1 MAQGNIPGYG
11 LDRREVTQGVEG
23 QAPRGQK
30 VEAATVPLSPV
41 MSPRPSS
48 FAQAGK
54 SQAMMAEALKWGG
67 QYLGELVERENR
79 KNLLEGQA
87 LYAQGKGLDDLKK
100 EGVPAYTEHG
110 WRMMDAQTAAATW
123 SAAVLSKVDETDHQL
138 NPDQFRTKMTSMLAD
153 YTKGKDEE
161 SVNMIMATAM
171 KHMPEIIET
180 QIKKNAVYRETQ
192 TMRAGVDNVA
202 NAKSVMDTSGADTGK
217 ADWMALLTH
226 QDSPLTKLPPPK
238 YNEVVV
244 SGIEKAYEQD
254 NPNAHAWAKEA
265 GVLDKTTPGEGLTA
279 AQLTRIRQAEQG
291 YYGRKEQ
298 QFNAD
303 YTARKFQL
311 IENVRDGKISFID
324 ALEEDRK
331 LQEANGLK
339 YTAKDANAFVSTA
352 HQVSAEARAER
363 RADVRAAK
371 AEQRALDREAELE
384 ARQRAQADALAQY
397 DIKGMA
403 LDDKLRRGELGSQEY
418 LDQKRALADAEGLK
432 WSTSIARGVTSDIVS
447 AKVERDKK
455 LAEETVIQNAVG
467 RADLSGL
474 KPELVQKAITF
485 ADRQIQQK
493 YTDKVARSEM
503 TQEQAQE
510 GARTEFLDFW
520 SRAGHVDHR
529 IRTQLTDQLV
539 NGSVLDSTGNVPSH
553 KAALFDNFMRMYQK
567 NPELALQH
575 VEGERAR
582 SIMLGYV
589 NAYQAGNPNAATIAL
604 RDGDGLR
611 RMTDEDMTRARDA
624 VKDATS
630 LGWVGVTEGLLGRKN
645 TLDKTVNDY
654 LENVRPGVFALAF
667 DKLRGNDT
675 VSMRRDV
682 RDGLNEEALGRA
694 GNQLRGLLAQEA
706 TTALANG
713 ATRDPAVA
721 VKQAW
726 IGVKDRVAIVGDSA
740 IVLPKGQNFGEK
752 MFGPGVRASEW
763 DAHDGLMAVIKTT
776 GNSLW
781 GKDIVY
787 PGHSDLEYKSRFGT
801 EQKADIV
808 DTSKWFG
815 GWDSHKVITR
825 PAADGVFVR
834 LELGSEKLGTDK
846 TTDWKYVT
854 WKQMGDALKL
864 ERSKK

>member
-1 MAQGNIPGYG
+1 
-11 LDRREVTQGVEG
+11 
-23 QAPRGQK
+23 
-30 VEAATVPLSPV
+30 
-41 MSPRPSS
+41 
-48 FAQAGK
+48 
-54 SQAMMAEALKWGG
+54 LK
-67 QYLGELVERENR
+67 Q
-79 KNLLEGQA
+79 
-87 LYAQGKGLDDLKK
+87 

-180 QIKKNAVYRETQ
+180 QIKKNAVYREMQ

-202 NAKSVMDTSGADTGK
+202 NAKSVMDTNGADTGK

-339 YTAKDANAFVSTA
+339 YTSKDANAFVTTA
-352 HQVSAEARAER
+352 HQVASDARAER
-363 RADVRAAK
+363 K
-371 AEQRALDREAELE
+371 AEARRLRSEASADAREAERE
-384 ARQRAQADALAQY
+384 ARQREQADALAQY

-455 LAEETVIQNAVG
+455 LAEEVVIQNAVG
-467 RADLSGL
+467 RADLAGL
-474 KPELVQKAITF
+474 KPELVQRAITF

-493 YTDKVARSEM
+493 YTDKVARREM

-529 IRTQLTDQLV
+529 VRTQLTDQLV
-539 NGSVLDSTGNVPSH
+539 NGSVLDSTGNVPAH

-575 VEGERAR
+575 VGGERAKAV
-582 SIMLGYV
+582 ILGYV
-589 NAYQAGNPNAATIAL
+589 NAYSGNNPNAASIAL

-611 RMTDEDMTRARDA
+611 RMTDEDMARAREKVNAASTTDWLKL
-624 VKDATS
+624 VLPFSGEATKPTVDK
-630 LGWVGVTEGLLGRKN
+630 LVG
-645 TLDKTVNDY
+645 DFID
-654 LENVRPGVFALAF
+654 NVRPSIASAALAQ
-667 DKLRGNDT
+667 LRNDNT
-675 VSMRRDV
+675 ALRRNEI
-682 RDGLNEEALGRA
+682 RDGLDTEALNRAGAQLKGRVSEEAVRIMA
-694 GNQLRGLLAQEA
+694 S
-706 TTALANG
+706 G
-713 ATRDPAVA
+713 ATRDANVA
-721 VKQAW
+721 VRIAW
-726 IGVKDRVAIVGDSA
+726 SKVKDNTVILGDSA
-740 IVLPKGQNFGEK
+740 IQLPPGKTAGELLY
-752 MFGPGVRASEW
+752 GPGKIASEDCVGVGRARRAYLRNPANW
-763 DAHDGLMAVIKTT
+763 ACVVRK
-776 GNSLW
+776 
-781 GKDIVY
+781 
-787 PGHSDLEYKSRFGT
+787 GH
-801 EQKADIV
+801 
-808 DTSKWFG
+808 
-815 GWDSHKVITR
+815 
-825 PAADGVFVR
+825 
-834 LELGSEKLGTDK
+834 
-846 TTDWKYVT
+846 
-854 WKQMGDALKL
+854 
-864 ERSKK
+864 